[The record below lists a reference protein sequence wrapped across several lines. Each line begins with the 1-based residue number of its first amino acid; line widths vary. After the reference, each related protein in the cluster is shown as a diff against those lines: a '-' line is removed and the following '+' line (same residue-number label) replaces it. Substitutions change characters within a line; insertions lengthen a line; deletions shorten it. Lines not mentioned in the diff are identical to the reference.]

1 MFVLQLTS
9 FSLRFEWLL
18 QKSISRIQNANRA
31 ERRLQPPCIQA
42 GIERG
47 NFWMSGGGLDAQR
60 RNVLV
65 AAQIVGR
72 THAICTITVPLLEE
86 LFLTGCCSS
95 IGLTRAWKGFGS
107 TRAHQPAF
115 SCRDLGEQI

>member
-1 MFVLQLTS
+1 M
-9 FSLRFEWLL
+9 
-18 QKSISRIQNANRA
+18 QNANRA
-31 ERRLQPPCIQA
+31 ELRLQPSCIQA

-47 NFWMSGGGLDAQR
+47 NFWMRGGGLDAQR

-65 AAQIVGR
+65 AAQVVGR

-86 LFLTGCCSS
+86 PFLPGCSSS
-95 IGLTRAWKGFGS
+95 IGLTRVWQGSGS

-115 SCRDLGEQI
+115 SCCNLGEQI

>member
-1 MFVLQLTS
+1 M
-9 FSLRFEWLL
+9 
-18 QKSISRIQNANRA
+18 QNANRA
-31 ERRLQPPCIQA
+31 ERRLQPSCIQA

-47 NFWMSGGGLDAQR
+47 NFWMSGGGLDAKR

-65 AAQIVGR
+65 AAQVVGR

-86 LFLTGCCSS
+86 PFLPGCSSS
-95 IGLTRAWKGFGS
+95 IGLTRVWQGSGS

-115 SCRDLGEQI
+115 SCCNLGEQI

>member
-1 MFVLQLTS
+1 MQD
-9 FSLRFEWLL
+9 
-18 QKSISRIQNANRA
+18 ANRA
-31 ERRLQPPCIQA
+31 ERRLQPSCIQA

-65 AAQIVGR
+65 AAQVVGR
-72 THAICTITVPLLEE
+72 THAICTITVPLLEVP
-86 LFLTGCCSS
+86 FLTRLCSS
-95 IGLTRAWKGFGS
+95 IGLTRAWQGFGS

-115 SCRDLGEQI
+115 SCRNLGEQI